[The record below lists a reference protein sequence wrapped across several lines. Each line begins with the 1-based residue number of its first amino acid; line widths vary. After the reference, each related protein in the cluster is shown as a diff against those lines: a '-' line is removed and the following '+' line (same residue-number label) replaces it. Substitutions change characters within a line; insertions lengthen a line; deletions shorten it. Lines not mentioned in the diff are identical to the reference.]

1 MNVPPVNRAPLKF
14 KRIPNKEANERRAII
29 AAVAHLHGNYR
40 SPLNDAAFNA
50 VRRRFGTNYLEWED
64 GKGVFLLN
72 ANPDAMAASFDM
84 LQSLDKE
91 EFPWSP
97 TKADAVAW
105 RNGALVRSAIKLADS
120 LDPDSKLQV
129 AGMLDGVETSNEPED
144 CVSDLL
150 AWLDCIRLSPWL
162 LSHPSG
168 AAMYLLERLVRHA
181 DAWRTKRRHAD
192 DRSSSSTAAAFHEFL
207 TALSRGHLTAVFR
220 GRLTSLALAAVAL
233 CDGPAAEVAAAA
245 IERHLSPHFLSQGD
259 DGGSGMHQAV
269 IGSLLVAG
277 SEQSAVRVLDALERL
292 PGAADVHRGCLLQG
306 VEWMVLAGWS
316 PRDTISRVVDPSALR
331 KHPQTVERIR
341 RAGGLPLR
349 VTWLA
354 TLQWLVGTVHVPV
367 SLTDMGWALG
377 ALNPADSPRQWR
389 VARWPEPSLCD
400 PAAAAAM
407 LRGLNACTCLPDD
420 FEAMVLFAAEH
431 VCPVALQALPLLL
444 ADKEDLWKARVVT
457 ALLMAASKAA
467 VCKKIGA
474 GSLAAALVD
483 HEWDAGAVV
492 RPVRFWSTFFGSAVH
507 DGDEEA
513 QARIRRYAPARPFS
527 PPRQQLLGRRPMAP
541 GRPRAS
547 SLKRRGTRGDRP

>member
-14 KRIPNKEANERRAII
+14 TRIPNKEANERRAII
-29 AAVAHLHGNYR
+29 AAIAHLHGNYR

-72 ANPDAMAASFDM
+72 ANPDSMAASFDM
-84 LQSLDKE
+84 LQSLDKKE
-91 EFPWSP
+91 SP
-97 TKADAVAW
+97 TKADAAAW

-120 LDPDSKLQV
+120 LDPDTKLQL

-162 LSHPSG
+162 MSHPSG

-181 DAWRTKRRHAD
+181 DAWHTKRRHAD
-192 DRSSSSTAAAFHEFL
+192 DRSSSSSSTAAAFHEFL
-207 TALSRGHLTAVFR
+207 TTVSRGHLAAGFR

-233 CDGPAAEVAAAA
+233 CDGPAAATAATA

-259 DGGSGMHQAV
+259 DGGGGMHQAV
-269 IGSLLVAG
+269 IGSLRVAG

-331 KHPQTVERIR
+331 NDPQTIERIR

-349 VTWLA
+349 VTWLE
-354 TLQWLVGTVHVPV
+354 TLQWLVGTVHAPV

-377 ALNPADSPRQWR
+377 ALNPADTPRQWR
-389 VARWPEPSLCD
+389 AARWPEPSLCD

-407 LRGLNACTCLPDD
+407 LRGLNACLLED
-420 FEAMVLFAAEH
+420 FEAMVLFAAAH

-457 ALLMAASKAA
+457 ALLVAANKAA
-467 VCKKIGA
+467 VSKKSGA

-492 RPVRFWSTFFGSAVH
+492 RPVRFWSTFFVSAVD
-507 DGDEEA
+507 DGDVEA
-513 QARIRRYAPARPFS
+513 QARIRRYAPVRPFS
-527 PPRQQLLGRRPMAP
+527 PPHQQLLGRRPLATPRVLPTTSRNARQQTLEMRP
-541 GRPRAS
+541 G
-547 SLKRRGTRGDRP
+547 